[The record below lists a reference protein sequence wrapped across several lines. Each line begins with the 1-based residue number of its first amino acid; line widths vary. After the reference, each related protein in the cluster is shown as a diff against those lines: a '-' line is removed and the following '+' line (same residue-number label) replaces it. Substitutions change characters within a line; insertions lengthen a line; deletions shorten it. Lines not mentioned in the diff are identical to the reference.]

1 MDGLKKDTEYEFRV
15 RAKNVAG
22 LGNPSES
29 TGSVLVKPKYSES
42 QCFIN
47 RLSVLHYISLIV

>member
-1 MDGLKKDTEYEFRV
+1 MISVEGLNKDTDYEFRV

-29 TGSVLVKPKYSES
+29 TGAVHVKPKYSERTS
-42 QCFIN
+42 
-47 RLSVLHYISLIV
+47 